1 LRYNAAKVGDLTPLV
16 TQPYDKIEAELQAD
30 YYRRSPLNV
39 VRVIRS
45 EESATNAETA
55 YPQAAAT
62 FREWQQSGVLAE
74 DAQPAL
80 YIYYQEFHGPSGSG
94 TPLSSPRERGEI
106 RVRKGFI
113 ASVKL
118 EEKGV
123 RAHEHTL
130 AGPKAD
136 RLRLL
141 KAIETSDELTFM
153 LFSDAQHEAVKVM
166 DAAVSKLTPL
176 ISVKDDYGEIHKVW
190 AVTDTAVIA
199 KLQALLASRELLIA
213 DGHHRYETA
222 INFKHECEAKG
233 WKPIG
238 DQGFDHRMMALFPME
253 DPGLV
258 IFPTHRLVK
267 NVENFSGAKLIKAL
281 EKNFDVSPHS
291 TTAELYAKMDQAQ
304 PHEHVIGLK
313 AIGTPWPHYALR
325 LWNEDLLDK
334 ELPATLSKAGKRLD
348 VTILHSMMLEP
359 ILGIDKQKLEAFT
372 HVEYVRHRDEA
383 LAQVG
388 QHGIQAAFLLQPTT
402 VQQVEEVS
410 QAGERMPQKSTDFYP
425 KLLAGLVMMK
435 LGIQK

>member
-1 LRYNAAKVGDLTPLV
+1 MIAPFKALRYQSTKVGDLTAVV

-39 VRVIRS
+39 VRIIRS
-45 EESATNAETA
+45 EESLADPETA

-62 FREWQQSGVLAE
+62 FQEWLRSGVLAE
-74 DAQPAL
+74 DGEPAL
-80 YIYYQEFHGPSGSG
+80 YIYYQLFRFEGREF
-94 TPLSSPRERGEI
+94 T
-106 RVRKGFI
+106 RKGFI

-118 EEKGV
+118 EEEGV

-153 LFSDAQHEAVKVM
+153 LFSDAHHEAVRVM
-166 DAAVSKLTPL
+166 DDAVSKLAP
-176 ISVKDDYGEIHKVW
+176 IIDVKDDYGETHKVW
-190 AVTDTAVIA
+190 AVSDKAVIA
-199 KLQALLASRELLIA
+199 KLQALVEPRELLIA

-233 WKPIG
+233 WHPVG
-238 DQGFDHRMMALFPME
+238 AQGYDHRMMALFPME

-267 NVENFSGAKLIKAL
+267 NVEHFSGEKLLKAL
-281 EKNFDVSPHS
+281 EKHFDVAPHS
-291 TTAELYAKMDQAQ
+291 DEAELYHKIDDARRGQYI
-304 PHEHVIGLK
+304 IGLK
-313 AIGTPWPHYALR
+313 AVGTPWPLYSLR
-325 LWNEDLLDK
+325 LWNDSTLER
-334 ELPATLSKAGKRLD
+334 ELPKTMSKASKRLD
-348 VTILHSMMLEP
+348 VTILHSLILERH
-359 ILGIDKQKLEAFT
+359 LGIDQQKLEAFT
-372 HVEYVRHRDEA
+372 HVEYVRQRDEA

-388 QHGIQAAFLLQPTT
+388 EHGIQAAFLLRPTT
-402 VQQVEEVS
+402 VSQVEEVS
-410 QAGERMPQKSTDFYP
+410 AAGERMPQKSTDFYP